1 MCTNT
6 CESYLWS
13 QRQVNCPVGP
23 LQSRRLT
30 ADTYLNVVNCSRL
43 LPIDLRVECEKITA
57 SDNLKPQEITTE
69 IGAEVAT
76 DGG

>member
-6 CESYLWS
+6 CESYSVVSTSSDLSGW
-13 QRQVNCPVGP
+13 P

-30 ADTYLNVVNCSRL
+30 TDTYLDVVNCSRL
-43 LPIDLRVECEKITA
+43 LPIDLRVEFEKITA
-57 SDNLKPQEITTE
+57 SDNLKPQETTTE

>member
-1 MCTNT
+1 MCTNM

-13 QRQVNCPVGP
+13 QRQVTVQ
-23 LQSRRLT
+23 LVHLRSRRLT
-30 ADTYLNVVNCSRL
+30 TDTYLDVVNCSRL
-43 LPIDLRVECEKITA
+43 LPIGLRVEFKKITA
-57 SDNLKPQEITTE
+57 SDNLKPQETTTE